1 MKKQF
6 IAITILAILFTS
18 IISSCN
24 KKSDPPTP
32 DEQELITT
40 LKIQVIEEFSSFVQT
55 FEYKVEN
62 GFGGAGGTVK
72 IDTIKLK
79 PDTKYDAVLTVLNE
93 KATPTEDLTN
103 EIIEESNA
111 HLFLKKSEPASGNGS
126 ISVGQGNKDKAGNP
140 LNQTFKLTSGTSGK
154 GSFRLVLLHQP
165 TNKNATS
172 VETAGGETDLD
183 AIFPVLIQ

>member
-1 MKKQF
+1 MKNQ
-6 IAITILAILFTS
+6 IIRTSILAILFAG

-24 KKSDPPTP
+24 KKTDPPTP

-40 LKIQVIEEFSSFVQT
+40 IKIQVIEEFSSFVQT

-72 IDTIKLK
+72 IDTLKLK

-93 KATPTEDLTN
+93 KATPAEDITK

-111 HLFLKKSEPASGNGS
+111 HLFLMKSEPTSGNGS
-126 ISVGQGNKDKAGNP
+126 ISVGQGNKDKDGNP
-140 LNQTFKLTSGTSGK
+140 LNQTFKLTTATSGK
-154 GSFRLVLLHQP
+154 GTFRIALLHQP
-165 TNKNATS
+165 IDKKATV
-172 VETAGGETDLD
+172 VENAGGETDLD